1 MHFRLRHLN
10 TGRLVVMQEIIIDD
24 EKILTVGLSDHL
36 HVDIQITTKGINSKC
51 HLTSSNPDY
60 MELLEANS
68 VFRLVSTGIDE

>member
-1 MHFRLRHLN
+1 M
-10 TGRLVVMQEIIIDD
+10 
-24 EKILTVGLSDHL
+24 GLSDHL